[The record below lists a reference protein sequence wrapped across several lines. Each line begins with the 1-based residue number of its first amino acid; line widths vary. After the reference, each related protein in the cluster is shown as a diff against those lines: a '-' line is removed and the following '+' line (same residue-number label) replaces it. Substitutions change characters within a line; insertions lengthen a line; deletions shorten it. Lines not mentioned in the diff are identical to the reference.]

1 MAIWSFYHQVQQQL
15 RPPPRPLLP
24 RILLN
29 LEANMAFST
38 NISNNNTSNLHPPAS
53 LSKHLNLAT
62 PANLDDL
69 M

>member
-15 RPPPRPLLP
+15 QRLLPLLP